1 MQPHEQTEF
10 ELAIDKIKRDMG
22 NHIKLCQ
29 VVSESMFEYYKALMD
44 KGFNAQQA
52 LQIVIAHGINP
63 GNANR

>member
-1 MQPHEQTEF
+1 MQPHEQIEF
-10 ELAIDKIKRDMG
+10 ELAIDEIKRNMD
-22 NHIKLCQ
+22 NHIKWCHA
-29 VVSESMFEYYKALMD
+29 VSETMFEYYKALMD